1 MELYSTETG
10 AHSQAGGSPSQ
21 TDHKEAPDPTSA
33 GAQSG
38 ASTDEAEGYKGT
50 PPGCNCGEY
59 RFELPDG
66 RTVSRRG
73 TKVFCPVHG
82 VNEGY
87 RDSFSAH
94 AAWRSTRSSY
104 RRQDCYHVTITLHA
118 KDVEALGVS
127 PEDSE
132 GVLSGLLPRLRKRLK
147 RRDGDVE
154 ALLSLSPRPSDG
166 EWHMH
171 VLVLSKGCSTVDVME
186 AFSLAGTDTE
196 VTTPRSREVLRDEAP
211 MDAETFAAAIGAYL
225 FDNRIHGALQGAE
238 TKFTAWGGAGYFS
251 EEARARRQAYAE
263 TMALPGGDSAPAC
276 GTSTQIPTL
285 AEEDGGETGDDGR
298 ESADND
304 GHNDGVPP
312 VKVGTTAVQS
322 ADVYRRVVI
331 RALMAR
337 MHTPVPVHGLGRC
350 KLVWVEVG
358 DEGGIICSVLP
369 LDLMGDDKRVVSWRR
384 IASTDTPVVESVNSP
399 DECPDM
405 DTKAAE
411 NGAKNGHTPA
421 ESADDGPADDGPDDG
436 RERAGAD
443 DGGSWGASLAEKYLK
458 AARHR
463 KVSHVLPD
471 GRRHVREWRDGEKI
485 RDEKISPR
493 Q

>member
-118 KDVEALGVS
+118 DDVRALGLS
-127 PEDSE
+127 PEDTK
-132 GVLSGLLPRLRKRLK
+132 GVLSQLLPRLRKRLK
-147 RRDGDVE
+147 RRDGDAE

-171 VLVLSKGCSTVDVME
+171 VLVLSKGCTTADV
-186 AFSLAGTDTE
+186 FDVFRLDGTNVC

-211 MDAETFAAAIGAYL
+211 MNAERFATAIGSYL
-225 FDNRIHGALQGAE
+225 FDNRIHGALQGAD
-238 TKFTAWGGAGYFS
+238 TSFTAWGGAGYFS
-251 EEARARRQAYAE
+251 DDARTRRQAYAKA
-263 TMALPGGDSAPAC
+263 MAAPGGDSAPAR
-276 GTSTQIPTL
+276 GSSTQIPTVEESS
-285 AEEDGGETGDDGR
+285 ADEDGGNDG
-298 ESADND
+298 DND
-304 GHNDGVPP
+304 GVRP
-312 VKVGTTAVQS
+312 VEVGTSAVQS

-337 MHTPVPVHGLGRC
+337 MHTEVKVHGLGRC

-358 DEGGIICSVLP
+358 DEESIICSVRP
-369 LDLMGDDKRVVSWRR
+369 LETMRDDKREIPWRR
-384 IASTDTPVVESVNSP
+384 IESTDTPVVESANSP
-399 DECPDM
+399 DEAPDM
-405 DTKAAE
+405 DT
-411 NGAKNGHTPA
+411 TTA
-421 ESADDGPADDGPDDG
+421 ESAAEDGHAPDENADESAPESDTDGN
-436 RERAGAD
+436 
-443 DGGSWGASLAEKYLK
+443 GGGDWGASLAEKYLNN
-458 AARHR
+458 ARHR
-463 KVSHVLPD
+463 KVSRVLPD

-485 RDEKISPR
+485 RDEKIAPR
-493 Q
+493 R

>member
-82 VNEGY
+82 VNESY
-87 RDSFSAH
+87 RSSVSEH
-94 AAWRSTRSSY
+94 AAWRSARGSY
-104 RRQDCYHVTITLHA
+104 RRCDVYHVTITLHA

-147 RRDGDVE
+147 RRDGDAE

-171 VLVLSKGCSTVDVME
+171 VLVLSKGCTTADVEE
-186 AFSLAGTDTE
+186 AFSLTGTDLE
-196 VTTPRSREVLRDEAP
+196 VTTPRSREENRSEAP
-211 MDAETFAAAIGAYL
+211 MSAETFAAATGAYL
-225 FDNRIHGALQGAE
+225 FDNRIHGALQGAK

-251 EEARARRQAYAE
+251 DDARSRRQEYAKA
-263 TMALPGGDSAPAC
+263 MAAPGGDSAPAR
-276 GTSTQIPTL
+276 GSSTQIPTV
-285 AEEDGGETGDDGR
+285 EESSADEGGGNDG
-298 ESADND
+298 DND
-304 GHNDGVPP
+304 GVRP
-312 VKVGTTAVQS
+312 VEVGTSAVQS

>member
-1 MELYSTETG
+1 
-10 AHSQAGGSPSQ
+10 
-21 TDHKEAPDPTSA
+21 
-33 GAQSG
+33 
-38 ASTDEAEGYKGT
+38 
-50 PPGCNCGEY
+50 
-59 RFELPDG
+59 
-66 RTVSRRG
+66 
-73 TKVFCPVHG
+73 
-82 VNEGY
+82 
-87 RDSFSAH
+87 
-94 AAWRSTRSSY
+94 
-104 RRQDCYHVTITLHA
+104 
-118 KDVEALGVS
+118 
-127 PEDSE
+127 
-132 GVLSGLLPRLRKRLK
+132 
-147 RRDGDVE
+147 
-154 ALLSLSPRPSDG
+154 
-166 EWHMH
+166 MH

-384 IASTDTPVVESVNSP
+384 IASTDTPVVTAPMSAPTWILKPQRTALRTAIRPQRVPTMAPPTMAPTMAVNVLVP
-399 DECPDM
+399 TM
-405 DTKAAE
+405 AAP
-411 NGAKNGHTPA
+411 GA
-421 ESADDGPADDGPDDG
+421 
-436 RERAGAD
+436 
-443 DGGSWGASLAEKYLK
+443 
-458 AARHR
+458 
-463 KVSHVLPD
+463 
-471 GRRHVREWRDGEKI
+471 RRWQKSI
-485 RDEKISPR
+485 
-493 Q
+493 